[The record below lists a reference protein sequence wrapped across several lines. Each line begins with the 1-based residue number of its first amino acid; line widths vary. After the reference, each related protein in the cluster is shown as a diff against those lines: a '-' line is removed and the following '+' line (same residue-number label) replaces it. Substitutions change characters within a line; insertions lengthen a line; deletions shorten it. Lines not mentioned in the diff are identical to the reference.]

1 MDKNESKKPVYFSK
15 RAIEIIGIGEKI
27 KARFDLDK
35 CLDYEVELAI
45 IIGKKGKDVYTG
57 YGRVNA
63 LKAVKAVNN
72 LKTSMKKPTINTL
85 KASDTYITGTA
96 SNGADI
102 RVYNSKGS
110 VIARGVAST
119 STGKYKIKIAKQ
131 TAGTTVKVVALK
143 PGYYSKQ
150 ATKIV
155 SKAALKKFSS
165 SLTAKSNIYST
176 TTKITGTGA
185 KGATIR
191 AYVKGKQIGKS
202 TTVNSYGKYT
212 LTIPKQ
218 KKKTV
223 ITIKMSKSGYST
235 KSITRTVK

>member
-1 MDKNESKKPVYFSK
+1 
-15 RAIEIIGIGEKI
+15 
-27 KARFDLDK
+27 
-35 CLDYEVELAI
+35 
-45 IIGKKGKDVYTG
+45 
-57 YGRVNA
+57 
-63 LKAVKAVNN
+63 
-72 LKTSMKKPTINTL
+72 MKKPTINTL

-96 SNGADI
+96 SNGSDI
-102 RVYNSKGS
+102 RVYNSKGT

-202 TTVNSYGKYT
+202 TTVNSSGKYT

>member
-1 MDKNESKKPVYFSK
+1 MLLLHRLEN
-15 RAIEIIGIGEKI
+15 I
-27 KARFDLDK
+27 
-35 CLDYEVELAI
+35 
-45 IIGKKGKDVYTG
+45 
-57 YGRVNA
+57 
-63 LKAVKAVNN
+63 
-72 LKTSMKKPTINTL
+72 
-85 KASDTYITGTA
+85 
-96 SNGADI
+96 
-102 RVYNSKGS
+102 
-110 VIARGVAST
+110 
-119 STGKYKIKIAKQ
+119 KIKIAKQ
-131 TAGTTVKVVALK
+131 TSGTTVKVVALK

-202 TTVNSYGKYT
+202 TTVNSSGKYT